1 MTNATARK
9 FGYPRTLVAET
20 EHWLVLVRPQQPTF
34 GALVLVCKEEAT
46 AFSDLSP
53 AAFAGLKP
61 AVDGIERL
69 LRQTVAYDRIN
80 YLMLMMVDPD
90 VHFHVL
96 PRHETPRSHGDHTFT
111 DAGWPGPPA
120 LASHVAL
127 SEEEAEAFAA
137 ELAARWRGMTA
148 RGLR

>member
-20 EHWLVLVRPQQPTF
+20 SHWLVLVRPQQPTF
-34 GALVLVCKEEAT
+34 GALVLVCKDAAT
-46 AFSDLSP
+46 AFSDLS
-53 AAFAGLKP
+53 AEAMADMKP
-61 AVDGIERL
+61 AVDGIEAL
-69 LRQTVAYDRIN
+69 LRHTVAYERIN

-96 PRHETPRSHGDHTFT
+96 PRYDGEREYDGKTFT

-120 LASHVAL
+120 LASNVAL
-127 SEEEAEAFAA
+127 SEEEAATLAA
-137 ELAARWRGMTA
+137 DFAARWPA
-148 RGLR
+148 

>member
-9 FGYPRTLVAET
+9 FGYPDTLVAET
-20 EHWLVLVRPQQPTF
+20 GHWLVLVRPQQPTY
-34 GALVLVCKEEAT
+34 GSLVLVCKEDAT

-53 AAFAGLKP
+53 AAFADLKR
-61 AVDGIERL
+61 AVDGIEAL
-69 LRQTVAYDRIN
+69 LRHTVAYERIN

-96 PRHETPRSHGDHTFT
+96 PRYAGERRHGGYTFT
-111 DAGWPGPPA
+111 DAGWPGQPQ

-127 SEEEAEAFAA
+127 SEEEAKAMAADFAG
-137 ELAARWRGMTA
+137 RWRA
-148 RGLR
+148 

>member
-1 MTNATARK
+1 VTNPTARK

-20 EHWLVLVRPQQPTF
+20 QHWLVLARPQQPTF
-34 GALVLVCKEEAT
+34 GALVLVCKEDAK

-53 AAFAGLKP
+53 AAFADMKQ
-61 AVDGIERL
+61 AVDGIEAL
-69 LRQTVAYDRIN
+69 LRHTVAYERIN

-96 PRHETPRSHGDHTFT
+96 PRYEGEREYGGHTFK

-127 SEEEAEAFAA
+127 SEEEVAALAAEFAA
-137 ELAARWRGMTA
+137 LWRA
-148 RGLR
+148 